1 MESINVVTEKKKFDE
16 SVVKVAECVVGDS
29 TGCGTLIARNEQLDI
44 IKEGA
49 VISILNA
56 NARV

>member
-1 MESINVVTEKKKFDE
+1 MESVNIVTEKKKFDD

-44 IKEGA
+44 VKEGA
-49 VISILNA
+49 TITILNA
-56 NARV
+56 